1 MTLLEFQERSRDIV
15 DAAVD
20 GKYHESTLDL
30 ISEVLKDYEQRD
42 NTPDNGWQEKYEKLK
57 EKYIERFY
65 GGTAEDDSDIL
76 EESSE
81 ESDAETITTEE
92 VVERLMEE

>member
-15 DAAVD
+15 DAGVD

-30 ISEVLKDYEQRD
+30 ISDVLKDYEQRD
-42 NTPDNGWQEKYEKLK
+42 NTPDNGWKEKYEKLK

-65 GGTAEDDSDIL
+65 GGSEEDSDII
-76 EESSE
+76 EESAE
-81 ESDAETITTEE
+81 ESDTETITTEE
-92 VVERLMEE
+92 VVERLMGE

>member
-1 MTLLEFQERSRDIV
+1 MTLQEFQERSRDIV
-15 DAAVD
+15 DAGVD

-30 ISEVLKDYEQRD
+30 ISDVLKDYEKHE

-65 GGTAEDDSDIL
+65 GGAGEDSDIL
-76 EESSE
+76 EESEE

-92 VVERLMEE
+92 VVERLMED

>member
-15 DAAVD
+15 DAGVD

-30 ISEVLKDYEQRD
+30 ISDVLKDYEQRD
-42 NTPDNGWQEKYEKLK
+42 NTPDNGWQEKYERLK

-65 GGTAEDDSDIL
+65 GGTVEDSDIL
-76 EESSE
+76 EEPEE
-81 ESDAETITTEE
+81 ESDTETITTEE
-92 VVERLMEE
+92 VVKRLMED

>member
-1 MTLLEFQERSRDIV
+1 MTLQEFQERSRDIV
-15 DAAVD
+15 DAGVD

-30 ISEVLKDYEQRD
+30 ISDVLKDYEKHE

-65 GGTAEDDSDIL
+65 GGTVEEDSDIL
-76 EESSE
+76 EESAE
-81 ESDAETITTEE
+81 ESDTETITTEE
-92 VVERLMEE
+92 IVERLMED

>member
-1 MTLLEFQERSRDIV
+1 MTLQEFQERSRDIV
-15 DAAVD
+15 DAGVD

-30 ISEVLKDYEQRD
+30 ISDVLKDYEKHE

-65 GGTAEDDSDIL
+65 GGNAEDSDIL
-76 EESSE
+76 EESAE
-81 ESDAETITTEE
+81 ESDTETITTEE
-92 VVERLMEE
+92 VVEKLMED